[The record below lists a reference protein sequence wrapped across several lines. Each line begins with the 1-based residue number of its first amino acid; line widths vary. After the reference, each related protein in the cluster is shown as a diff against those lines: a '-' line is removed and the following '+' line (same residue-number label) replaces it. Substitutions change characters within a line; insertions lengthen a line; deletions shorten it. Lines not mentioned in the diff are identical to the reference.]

1 MELNPNT
8 IYKDYINNKLGKD
21 TAINLLTSIIDNY
34 DNDKIRE
41 ESIEVLTK
49 IEFVNENLYDLF
61 ESLLTSDSSEVI
73 RNAAAIYLCEH
84 HINKSLAVFKWAIRN
99 EKSFQCLL
107 TVVKALVKIDSKE
120 SRAEIIDQL
129 KKIRKLQ
136 YINAEKGYENRRYK
150 EALKPLIKRNKINAY
165 SNKQLGDILINF
177 FIIRQLIKELPN
189 VYFELSSEDVLISRL
204 DLSDYLEF
212 EVKGT
217 PWGWKNNIE
226 SLSKITGLKNLQNLQ
241 HLDLSNNQIHDLKA
255 LVELK
260 SLKHLDLSN
269 NKISDPQNIEYLKQ
283 IPLLEVVDLRGND
296 IVNLIQSADFSPNT
310 RILKENSLIDLEER
324 LDKRFGINGQ

>member
-1 MELNPNT
+1 MELSPNT
-8 IYKDYINNKLGKD
+8 IYKEYINNKLSKD
-21 TAINLLTSIIDNY
+21 TAINLLASILENY

-41 ESIEVLTK
+41 ESIKVLGNK
-49 IEFVNENLYDLF
+49 EFVNENLYDLF
-61 ESLLTSDSSEVI
+61 ESLLTSDSSEII

-84 HINKSLAVFKWAIRN
+84 HINKSLAIFKWTIRH

-120 SRAEIIDQL
+120 SRAELIDQL

-136 YINAEKGYENRRYK
+136 YINAEKGYENRKYK

-177 FIIRQLIKELPN
+177 FTIRQLIKEFPN
-189 VYFELSSEDVLISRL
+189 VYFELNSEDVLINGL

-217 PWGWKNNIE
+217 PWGWKNNID
-226 SLSKITGLKNLQNLQ
+226 SVSKIIGLKNLQNLQ
-241 HLDLSNNQIHDLKA
+241 NLNLANNQIHDLKA
-255 LVELK
+255 LVEMK
-260 SLKHLDLSN
+260 SLTHLDLSN
-269 NKISDPQNIEYLKQ
+269 NKLSDPQNIEYLKQ
-283 IPLLEVVDLRGND
+283 IPLLELIDLRGND
-296 IVNLIQSADFSPNT
+296 LANYIQSTDFSPNT

-324 LDKRFGINGQ
+324 LDKRFGTNG